1 MMVGAFLTF
10 RKKLQ
15 ETRKSHQFG
24 VDHSSIKRSLVGGC
38 SEKRHNFYIVFVI
51 TFLCFIKK
59 RKIDFSK
66 SNKKAKNLRSYHTGF
81 GGRPPRVTRPK
92 IGIRQIPYKNHTNC
106 IHCLGR
112 FLAATGH
119 RSGSRPGMPVR
130 GRGGHGTW
138 PQKVFLKVRD
148 FCRRHLRCGE
158 VTSGDTKSRVRGDGH
173 AAKRVCQKQDKIL
186 NAVCKNHDDRH
197 DKSLS

>member
-1 MMVGAFLTF
+1 MVGAFLTF

-51 TFLCFIKK
+51 TFWCFIKK

-81 GGRPPRVTRPK
+81 GGRPPRVTRAK

-119 RSGSRPGMPVR
+119 WSGSRPGMPVR
-130 GRGGHGTW
+130 GRGGRGTW
-138 PQKVFLKVRD
+138 TQKVFLKARD
-148 FCRRHLRCGE
+148 FCRTG
-158 VTSGDTKSRVRGDGH
+158 GAFGKNAPVRGNGH
-173 AAKRVCQKQDKIL
+173 EAKRVCQKQDKIL